1 MICTSSELWR
11 ESRLCSSRSL
21 GAKQEFGEREDSPS
35 LCAYIRLLEK
45 DRHIANSLCSS
56 LNQCRCGNYFF
67 QAHFLSAGQTKYRKE
82 GKRAREGSNTTFWNI
97 THGDEP
103 STGKATYVPT
113 DQETKFLLNARLG
126 APAQGELSQ
135 AFVSLD

>member
-1 MICTSSELWR
+1 MCIHQTFGKGQAHCQFLVFQP
-11 ESRLCSSRSL
+11 ESVQVW
-21 GAKQEFGEREDSPS
+21 K
-35 LCAYIRLLEK
+35 LL
-45 DRHIANSLCSS
+45 
-56 LNQCRCGNYFF
+56 F
-67 QAHFLSAGQTKYRKE
+67 QAHFLFAGQTKYRKE